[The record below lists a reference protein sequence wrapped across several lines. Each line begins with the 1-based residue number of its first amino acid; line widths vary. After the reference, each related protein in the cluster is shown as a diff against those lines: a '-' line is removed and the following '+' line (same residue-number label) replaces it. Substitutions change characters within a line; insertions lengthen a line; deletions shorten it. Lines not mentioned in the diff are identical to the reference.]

1 MCIQKR
7 EKLKEKK
14 RIVIKIGSSSLTHR
28 ETGKLNLLKIEKLVR
43 ILCDLR
49 GEGRDVVLVS
59 SGAIAAGRQALGS
72 QTRPSSI
79 SEKQAYAAVGQ
90 ARLMMVYQKLFSEY
104 NHVTAQVL
112 LTKNTMIHEASRY
125 NAQNTF
131 DELMNLGVI
140 PIVNENDTVSTHEIQ
155 FGDNDRLS
163 AIVSALIGADLL
175 ILLSDIEG
183 LYTDDP
189 RKNPDA
195 RFIQMVEEITPQL
208 LKMGK
213 DTAGSDV
220 GTGGMSAKLAAAR
233 IATDSGSDMVIA
245 NGDNVEIIHEIM
257 EGQPKGT
264 LFMAH
269 PNLDFDLMD
278 YIKLKMDM
286 ENQKSAYINPTNI
299 MPENIDVFVENDSN
313 DERVRQIKK
322 EYQEE
327 LHRIDEILHE
337 QEKAKLREEIQK
349 QKDIIDKLEEEYE
362 IADNLLD
369 ELYKKDETEGLD
381 ENVSLTK
388 EPVVEEKL
396 EEKPAQSA
404 EEVEEADIQEIP
416 VQEQKQKIASGDIV
430 ITPNK
435 KLTLQEAYKLLSSK
449 QNSKPKD
456 TVSVSFNSAINSL

>member
-1 MCIQKR
+1 M
-7 EKLKEKK
+7 
-14 RIVIKIGSSSLTHR
+14 
-28 ETGKLNLLKIEKLVR
+28 
-43 ILCDLR
+43 
-49 GEGRDVVLVS
+49 
-59 SGAIAAGRQALGS
+59 
-72 QTRPSSI
+72 
-79 SEKQAYAAVGQ
+79 
-90 ARLMMVYQKLFSEY
+90 
-104 NHVTAQVL
+104 
-112 LTKNTMIHEASRY
+112 TKNTMIHEASRY

-278 YIKLKMDM
+278 YIC
-286 ENQKSAYINPTNI
+286 Y
-299 MPENIDVFVENDSN
+299 
-313 DERVRQIKK
+313 
-322 EYQEE
+322 EY
-327 LHRIDEILHE
+327 
-337 QEKAKLREEIQK
+337 
-349 QKDIIDKLEEEYE
+349 
-362 IADNLLD
+362 
-369 ELYKKDETEGLD
+369 
-381 ENVSLTK
+381 
-388 EPVVEEKL
+388 
-396 EEKPAQSA
+396 
-404 EEVEEADIQEIP
+404 
-416 VQEQKQKIASGDIV
+416 
-430 ITPNK
+430 
-435 KLTLQEAYKLLSSK
+435 
-449 QNSKPKD
+449 
-456 TVSVSFNSAINSL
+456 